1 MKSNSLFEYTLA
13 AIGLKPRDVR
23 QYRNWM
29 LLVAFTLCISFYISI
44 EYNDIIAR
52 INQNGHKKSEDNI
65 LNGCYHIYL
74 DVGSNIGNQIRKL
87 FEPEK
92 YPNAPLLAK
101 FDQYFG
107 PIENRRISS
116 PEGGSMVCAVGF
128 EPNPVH
134 ALHLKELEKVYKT
147 CGWNV
152 KMMTST
158 GISNRNGITKFYHIG
173 IGGGLNLGGGILP
186 PNLSSV
192 KNKSQ
197 SNEITSE
204 NRVTLLRLS
213 EFLTNIVSKR
223 QIPMYDTKDPPKVVV
238 KMDIEGSEID
248 VIPDVVLNG
257 GLSLIDLLMV
267 EWHAR
272 YERLNSR
279 REAHDQIRQVL
290 KSLSTYGEGLN
301 HDDTKSNFRYLDLD
315 DETYQ
320 TDKLDFPN
328 C

>member
-1 MKSNSLFEYTLA
+1 MKSNSLFEYTLS
-13 AIGLKPRDVR
+13 AIGLKHRDVR

-52 INQNGHKKSEDNI
+52 INQNRHENSEDNI

-116 PEGGSMVCAVGF
+116 PEGDSMVCAVGF

-134 ALHLKELEKVYKT
+134 ALYLKELEKEYKA

-158 GISNRNGITKFYHIG
+158 GGAH
-173 IGGGLNLGGGILP
+173 L
-186 PNLSSV
+186 
-192 KNKSQ
+192 
-197 SNEITSE
+197 
-204 NRVTLLRLS
+204 RV
-213 EFLTNIVSKR
+213 
-223 QIPMYDTKDPPKVVV
+223 P
-238 KMDIEGSEID
+238 
-248 VIPDVVLNG
+248 
-257 GLSLIDLLMV
+257 
-267 EWHAR
+267 
-272 YERLNSR
+272 
-279 REAHDQIRQVL
+279 
-290 KSLSTYGEGLN
+290 
-301 HDDTKSNFRYLDLD
+301 
-315 DETYQ
+315 
-320 TDKLDFPN
+320 
-328 C
+328 

>member
-1 MKSNSLFEYTLA
+1 MVTC
-13 AIGLKPRDVR
+13 
-23 QYRNWM
+23 
-29 LLVAFTLCISFYISI
+29 TLCISYYISI
-44 EYNDIIAR
+44 KYNDINAVISK
-52 INQNGHKKSEDNI
+52 NGHEKSKDNI
-65 LNGCYHIYL
+65 LDGCYHIYL

-107 PIENRRISS
+107 AIENRRFSS
-116 PEGGSMVCAVGF
+116 LKGDSMVCVVGF

-134 ALHLKELEKVYKT
+134 ALYLKELEKAYLR
-147 CGWNV
+147 CGWNINV
-152 KMMTST
+152 MTAT
-158 GISNRNGITKFYHIG
+158 GVSNRNGIAKFYQVKPV
-173 IGGGLNLGGGILP
+173 GLNLGGGILP
-186 PNLSSV
+186 PNLSNIKM
-192 KNKSQ
+192 KNQ
-197 SNEITSE
+197 GTEIRNE
-204 NRVTLLRLS
+204 NRVTLIRLAD
-213 EFLTNIVSKR
+213 FLEHTVSKR
-223 QIPMYDTKDPPKVVV
+223 KIPMYDTKDPPKVVM

-272 YERLNSR
+272 YERLSSR

-290 KSLSTYGEGLN
+290 KSMSTYGEGLN
-301 HDDTKSNFRYLDLD
+301 HDDANSSFRYLDLD

-320 TDKLDFPN
+320 NDKLDFPN